1 MGDNDCCPCCD
12 ENPLQLTEE
21 HFGLVLKSKSDG
33 NGSFGDSDWNRAE
46 EHYGAALAF
55 YLDRGD
61 GIFSGPQRDTQ
72 VALFSNM
79 SMVHLKQERFLDA
92 ERTASSCLELD
103 PDHGKASYRR
113 AMARLQISR
122 RTPGGDA
129 QRIEKARG
137 DATCCNHGDARNKL
151 LQRIENEARRIET
164 IEDETKKKKKQKQF
178 CSGFASAVDSGERS
192 SSATPPVHDA
202 CCSTDTAGV
211 VS

>member
-1 MGDNDCCPCCD
+1 MVDDCCPCD

-21 HFGLVLKSKSDG
+21 EFHLVLKFKSDG
-33 NGSFGDSDWNRAE
+33 NGSFGASDWNGAE
-46 EHYGAALAF
+46 KYYGAALAF
-55 YLDRGD
+55 YLDRQD
-61 GIFSGPQRDTQ
+61 GVFSGPQRDTQ

-79 SMVHLKQERFLDA
+79 AMVHLKQERFVDA
-92 ERTASSCLELD
+92 ERTASSCLKLD

-129 QRIEKARG
+129 KRIGKARE
-137 DATCCNHGDARNKL
+137 DATSCDHGDARNKL
-151 LQRIENEARRIET
+151 LQRIENEVKRIEK
-164 IEDETKKKKKQKQF
+164 IEEKKKQKQF

-192 SSATPPVHDA
+192 SSTPPPMHDS
-202 CCSTDTAGV
+202 CCSTDAAGT